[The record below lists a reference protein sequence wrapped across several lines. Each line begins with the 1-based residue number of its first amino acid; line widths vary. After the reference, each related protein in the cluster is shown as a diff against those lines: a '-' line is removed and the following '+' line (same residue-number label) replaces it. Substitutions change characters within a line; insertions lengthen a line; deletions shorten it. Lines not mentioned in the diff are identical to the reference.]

1 MSVAESN
8 FVLLQKR
15 TNFHSSTSVDF
26 SESNH
31 SEKKNQSL
39 LYNAGHIT
47 VELFISDCNKE

>member
-15 TNFHSSTSVDF
+15 TNFHSSTSVF
-26 SESNH
+26 NH

>member
-26 SESNH
+26 SESNQ
-31 SEKKNQSL
+31 KKNQSL